1 MPSRVDS
8 FQRLEETR
16 ATVAVARLGSYDPP
30 GHLPDFDG
38 IEGQRA
44 QWSQAVSNWFD
55 SAAARQAS
63 QLRGQPCQYFN
74 QLTDPP
80 AGPVLAQE
88 IVWNG
93 FPGTLRRRW
102 GRDRALLVADHVLPL
117 SLRMDGP
124 ATYFEGGVWDRLYY
138 RPQDE
143 YCEWR
148 VTRDE
153 RGRITRVTFTS
164 EPPEYWQALHGDAL
178 DTDGDGVPDLQFTGD
193 RDRLV
198 ELYRTLVDDR
208 VRYEDLVCPAD
219 LYSGGGL
226 LYRKGDYNP
235 YNRWNTTD
243 GIVHLTHPS
252 NTLQAEIFLGGDATV
267 LRKRGGRRT
276 ADSDTLIA
284 CAGYGGANRCSD
296 PTIGG
301 SVNHLAALGFGITL
315 ANPVGLYMD
324 HLDMTGWTV
333 GEEPIDP
340 AWFRLERG
348 QPGLIERAVFAPP
361 EGEARTVGDVRI
373 GGVPIRHGGQLA
385 ECMTVKL
392 IGLADLGRALGN
404 KAAGFPYRACA
415 EHDNPWMVRTL
426 EPGEP
431 VPLGHDPVF
440 DYAEAISAGRAPRP
454 LAPGAAQAAEPP
466 PPPLPSGPALRTRR

>member
-1 MPSRVDS
+1 MT
-8 FQRLEETR
+8 QLE
-16 ATVAVARLGSYDPP
+16 AYDPP
-30 GHLPDFDG
+30 GHLTDFDG
-38 IEGQRA
+38 IDGQRE
-44 QWSQAVSNWFD
+44 QWSRAVSNWFD
-55 SAAARQAS
+55 SAAARQAEH
-63 QLRGQPCQYFN
+63 LRGQRCQYFN

-80 AGPVLAQE
+80 TGPALEQE

-117 SLRMDGP
+117 SLRMDSTE
-124 ATYFEGGVWDRLYY
+124 TYLRGGVWDRLFY

-178 DTDGDGVPDLQFTGD
+178 DTDGDGEPDLDFTGD

-198 ELYRTLVDDR
+198 ELYRTHVDER

-226 LYRKGDYNP
+226 LYREGEYNP

-243 GIVHLTHPS
+243 GIMHLTHPS
-252 NTLQAEIFLGGDATV
+252 NTLQAEISLGGDATV
-267 LRKRGGRRT
+267 LRERGGRRA
-276 ADSDTLIA
+276 ADADTLIA

-301 SVNHLAALGFGITL
+301 SVNHLAALGFGVTL

-324 HLDMTGWTV
+324 HLDMTGWTA
-333 GEEPIDP
+333 GEDEEPIDP
-340 AWFRLERG
+340 AWFRLVRG
-348 QPGLIERAVFAPP
+348 QPGLIERAVFEPP
-361 EGEARTVGDVRI
+361 EGETRTVSDVRI

-392 IGLADLGRALGN
+392 IGLADLGRTIGN
-404 KAAGFPYRACA
+404 DPSGFPHTACA
-415 EHDNPWMVRTL
+415 ERDNPWMVRTL
-426 EPGEP
+426 DPGEP
-431 VPLGHDPVF
+431 LPLGYEPVF
-440 DYAEAISAGRAPRP
+440 SYAEAISAGRAMR
-454 LAPGAAQAAEPP
+454 APSPPP
-466 PPPLPSGPALRTRR
+466 PPPLPSGPTLRTRR